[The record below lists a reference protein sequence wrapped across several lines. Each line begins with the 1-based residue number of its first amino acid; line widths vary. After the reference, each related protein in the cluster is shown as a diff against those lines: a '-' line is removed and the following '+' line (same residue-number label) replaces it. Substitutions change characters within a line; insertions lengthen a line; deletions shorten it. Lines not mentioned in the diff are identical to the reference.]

1 MIGRE
6 TAARTIPRLGTL
18 DPEAIAGLE
27 GLPVATIE
35 LRSTRFREL
44 FVPPIIFIPVDFAAT
59 ERRSL
64 IAHALG
70 HFYLHDCNQI
80 WLRGFDRIWN
90 WKQERQAEEFA
101 AWLLI
106 PEGDSPELVGLT
118 ILEVATRY
126 EVDVKLATI
135 RLEP

>member
-1 MIGRE
+1 MIGKE
-6 TAARTIPRLGTL
+6 TAARTIQQLGTL
-18 DPEAIAGLE
+18 DPEAIAGRE
-27 GLPVATIE
+27 GLSVATIE

-44 FVPPIIFIPVDFAAT
+44 FVPPVIFVPVDFAAV

-64 IAHALG
+64 LAHALG
-70 HFYLHDCNQI
+70 HYYLHDCNQI

-106 PEGDSPELVGLT
+106 PEGDTPDLIGLT
-118 ILEVATRY
+118 VAEVASGY
-126 EVDVKLATI
+126 GVDLRLAGI
-135 RLEP
+135 RLGL